1 MLFWLDFHQ
10 TQSNLYKWFRMQ
22 RHDWSSTSPKEPML
36 HLSSSHCTGYQW
48 QLASSSR
55 HWCLHTERP
64 QAQHPPTSTHYY
76 ESTSP
81 PEVWDLLVS
90 DALRYHH
97 REAQNHSPEHS
108 HSPFLDG
115 GIIFPP
121 LSGMLDPC
129 QSSSNNWKLISFG
142 TTWLQP
148 KLVQRKKKKKKLSLY
163 LSLLP
168 LLACTY
174 LNNDWDLVLR
184 ALPLSDCLFKMNRF
198 VFPNC
203 KSLWIKASAKWLN
216 VNVNISSRLNSALT
230 ISTNSPSLHAN
241 KTRQSL
247 VYLNETLVG
256 RSLPLGLL
264 STLHSDHTRSWISQS
279 LCAIT

>member
-1 MLFWLDFHQ
+1 
-10 TQSNLYKWFRMQ
+10 
-22 RHDWSSTSPKEPML
+22 ML

-90 DALRYHH
+90 DALWYHH

-129 QSSSNNWKLISFG
+129 QFSSNNWKLISFG
-142 TTWLQP
+142 TTWLLP
-148 KLVQRKKKKKKLSLY
+148 KLVLKKTKKKKKKKPFPLSFSPSLASLY
-163 LSLLP
+163 LFEQWLRLGVTSTSSVWLP
-168 LLACTY
+168 LQDESLY
-174 LNNDWDLVLR
+174 VL
-184 ALPLSDCLFKMNRF
+184 
-198 VFPNC
+198 PNC

-216 VNVNISSRLNSALT
+216 VNVNVNS
-230 ISTNSPSLHAN
+230 IPGGP
-241 KTRQSL
+241 Q
-247 VYLNETLVG
+247 
-256 RSLPLGLL
+256 
-264 STLHSDHTRSWISQS
+264 
-279 LCAIT
+279 LCTV

>member
-1 MLFWLDFHQ
+1 MQCLLQTESSVNFNLIADINIYEYINTSIYKEKYICLFQ
-10 TQSNLYKWFRMQ
+10 T
-22 RHDWSSTSPKEPML
+22 STNDSECSGTTGLQGAQKNPL
-36 HLSSSHCTGYQW
+36 HLSSSPCTGYQW

-90 DALRYHH
+90 DALWYHH

-108 HSPFLDG
+108 RSPFLDG

-129 QSSSNNWKLISFG
+129 QSSSNNRKLISFG
-142 TTWLQP
+142 TTWLLP
-148 KLVQRKKKKKKLSLY
+148 KLVLKKKKKKLSLY

-198 VFPNC
+198 MYSPIV
-203 KSLWIKASAKWLN
+203 
-216 VNVNISSRLNSALT
+216 SRF
-230 ISTNSPSLHAN
+230 
-241 KTRQSL
+241 
-247 VYLNETLVG
+247 G
-256 RSLPLGLL
+256 
-264 STLHSDHTRSWISQS
+264 
-279 LCAIT
+279 

>member
-1 MLFWLDFHQ
+1 MDTRGRNRWH
-10 TQSNLYKWFRMQ
+10 TQQNPDNYQAFMQ
-22 RHDWSSTSPKEPML
+22 KTIYISFKSS
-36 HLSSSHCTGYQW
+36 
-48 QLASSSR
+48 SSSR

-64 QAQHPPTSTHYY
+64 QDQHPPTSTHYY

-90 DALRYHH
+90 DALWYHH

-108 HSPFLDG
+108 RSPFLDG

-142 TTWLQP
+142 TTWLHP
-148 KLVQRKKKKKKLSLY
+148 KLVLKKKKKKKKKNLSLY

-174 LNNDWDLVLR
+174 LNNWLDLVYEHFSVW
-184 ALPLSDCLFKMNRF
+184 LPLQDESLY

-216 VNVNISSRLNSALT
+216 VNVNV
-230 ISTNSPSLHAN
+230 
-241 KTRQSL
+241 K
-247 VYLNETLVG
+247 LVG
-256 RSLPLGLL
+256 PVFKYICNYTFVKMLML
-264 STLHSDHTRSWISQS
+264 QF
-279 LCAIT
+279 ITFKIY